1 MAGLTGIGNI
11 IGGVG
16 NFATGIANTVIGSK
30 YAKKNYELQRDMVNY
45 QKELNRTI
53 MQREDNAVQRRSKD
67 IASAGGNPALAYM
80 NGVSSAGAGGSVSSP
95 QAPQYDTSSMQKG
108 ISDLGNSFNT
118 VGQIEANV
126 IRNKQMKKD
135 IEKVDA
141 DISKTKAETM
151 TEFYRRLS
159 IIENTA
165 KTQSEKDKIRE
176 QKRELTH
183 NLDWFIKKDLPTNAN
198 MPAVMNYMHGF
209 MEDLTSDTSDL
220 KDKAMVVGEVVGAA
234 LLGRAAFG
242 VLSKGWNIIKR
253 TPGATVRAYEY
264 IKHHGMINKRN
275 YKDFL
280 DYSLNGFQ
288 FTKKGKIDP
297 NTEFHVK
304 PQGFPGNKA
313 SKELLKHYRKTK
325 TY

>member
-1 MAGLTGIGNI
+1 MADLSGIGNI

-30 YAKKNYELQRDMVNY
+30 YSKKNYELQRDMANY

-67 IASAGGNPALAYM
+67 IAAAGGNPALAYL
-80 NGVSSAGAGGSVSSP
+80 NGVSPAGAGGSISSP
-95 QAPQYDTSSMQKG
+95 NAPQYDTSSIQKG

-126 IRNKQMKKD
+126 IRNRQMKTD
-135 IEKVDA
+135 IEKVNA

-165 KTQSEKDKIRE
+165 KTRSEKEKIRE

-183 NLDWFIKKDLPTNAN
+183 NLDWFIKKDLPTNAS
-198 MPAVMNYMHGF
+198 MPSALNYMHGF
-209 MEDLTSDTSDL
+209 MEDLTSNTSDL
-220 KDKAMVVGEVVGAA
+220 KDKAMVVGEVIGAA
-234 LLGRAAFG
+234 VLGRAALG
-242 VLSKGWNIIKR
+242 ALQKGWKVIKQ
-253 TPGATVRAYEY
+253 TPGATKRAYEY
-264 IKHHGMINKRN
+264 VKTHGMINGRN

-280 DYSLNGFQ
+280 DYSLNGLKFNK
-288 FTKKGKIDP
+288 TGKIDP
-297 NTEFHVK
+297 DKEFLVK

-313 SKELLKHYRKTK
+313 SKELLKHYKNTK